1 MALKNPE
8 NAENPGRAS
17 DSTAFGLLLALAGF
31 ACLSMGDGIIKSMA
45 GEWPGLAVAALRYSI
60 GSLGLLL
67 LLLMI
72 EGRKALRCPRPWV
85 QLGRGVSVAFATLF
99 FFSSIFVMPLAD
111 ATAIQFTAPMITAI
125 LSTLLLGERMP
136 RITWYATAIAF
147 LGMLLVLRP
156 NIFDLGWVV
165 LLPIGAAICFS
176 FTIIFNRMAA
186 GSGSGLLMQVL
197 ISAIA
202 TPVLIAATAIGHFS
216 GVESLTVAMPDWS
229 VIARC
234 ALVAVTASFSH
245 WLVYMATTKAS
256 AAETAPMVYVQLL
269 TAVAIGVLF
278 YGDYPDPLAL
288 AGAAL
293 IIGAGLWLWN
303 RQRRSA
309 AIRTRHIPK

>member
-1 MALKNPE
+1 MVPKNPE
-8 NAENPGRAS
+8 NPANPGAS
-17 DSTAFGLLLALAGF
+17 GDSTAVGLLLALAGF

-60 GSLGLLL
+60 GSAGLLVL
-67 LLLMI
+67 LLVV
-72 EGRKALRCPRPWV
+72 EGRRGLRCPRPWV
-85 QLGRGVSVAFATLF
+85 QIGRGVSVGLATLF

-125 LSTLLLGERMP
+125 LSTFILGERMP
-136 RITWYATAIAF
+136 RITWYATGIAF
-147 LGMLLVLRP
+147 LGMILVLRP
-156 NIFDLGWVV
+156 NVFDLGWVV
-165 LLPIGAAICFS
+165 LLPIGAAVCFS

-202 TPVLIAATAIGHFS
+202 TPVLILAATIGHFS
-216 GVESLTVAMPDWS
+216 GVETLAVGMPDWT

-278 YGDYPDPLAL
+278 YGDYPDPLAMG
-288 AGAAL
+288 GAAL

-303 RQRRSA
+303 RQRKRA
-309 AIRTRHIPK
+309 AA

>member
-1 MALKNPE
+1 MPSKISE
-8 NAENPGRAS
+8 NQANPGRS
-17 DSTAFGLLLALAGF
+17 GDSTALGLLLALAGF
-31 ACLSMGDGIIKSMA
+31 ACLSMGDGVIKSMA
-45 GEWPGLAVAALRYSI
+45 GEWPGLAVAALRYTI
-60 GSLGLLL
+60 GTVGLLAL
-67 LLLMI
+67 LLI
-72 EGRKALRCPRPWV
+72 VEGPKGLRCPRPWV
-85 QLGRGVSVAFATLF
+85 QIGRGVSVAFATLF

-125 LSTLLLGERMP
+125 LSTIILRERMP
-136 RITWYATAIAF
+136 RITWYATGIAF
-147 LGMLLVLRP
+147 LGMILVLRP
-156 NIFDLGWVV
+156 NVFDLGWVV
-165 LLPIGAAICFS
+165 LLPIGAALCFS
-176 FTIIFNRMAA
+176 FTIVFNRMAA

-202 TPVLIAATAIGHFS
+202 TPVLIAAAAAGHFS
-216 GVESLTVAMPDWS
+216 GIDALTVTMPDWT

-234 ALVAVTASFSH
+234 TLVAVTASFSH

-269 TAVAIGVLF
+269 TAVAIGIVF

-303 RQRRSA
+303 RQRRRA
-309 AIRTRHIPK
+309 AAKA

>member
-1 MALKNPE
+1 MALKTPGNPQ
-8 NAENPGRAS
+8 NTVNGGDA
-17 DSTAFGLLLALAGF
+17 TAIGLLLALAGF
-31 ACLSMGDGIIKSMA
+31 ACLSMGDGIVKSMA

-60 GSLGLLL
+60 GALGLLVL
-67 LLLMI
+67 LLIL
-72 EGRKALRCPRPWV
+72 EGRKGLRCPRPWV
-85 QLGRGVSVAFATLF
+85 QLGRGVSVGLATLF

-125 LSTLLLGERMP
+125 LSTILLGERMP
-136 RITWYATAIAF
+136 RITWYATGIAF
-147 LGMLLVLRP
+147 LGMILVLRP
-156 NIFDLGWVV
+156 NVFDLGWVV

-186 GSGSGLLMQVL
+186 GTGSGLLMQVL

-202 TPVLIAATAIGHFS
+202 TPVLILAAALGHYS
-216 GVESLTVAMPDWS
+216 GAEALQVTMPHWS

-234 ALVAVTASFSH
+234 CLVAVTASFSH

-278 YGDYPDPLAL
+278 YGDYPDPLAMG
-288 AGAAL
+288 GAAL

-303 RQRRSA
+303 RQRRRA
-309 AIRTRHIPK
+309 AVPAR